1 MCQNNV
7 GVTEIQRL
15 YKVALQRKLENEEE
29 QKFKEEIKVIL
40 IGWFIF
46 WLLIGHLE
54 WAKNVGYD
62 WSVGWDAA
70 AFSWVQPNDYSWN
83 LDDYT

>member
-7 GVTEIQRL
+7 GVTEVQRL

-29 QKFKEEIKVIL
+29 QKFKEEIKVSH
-40 IGWFIF
+40 WMSIF
-46 WLLIGHLE
+46 RLLIGYLE
-54 WAKNVGYD
+54 WTKNVGYD

-70 AFSWVQPNDYSWN
+70 AISWVQPNDYSWN